1 MIPEYNSEGLLP
13 PGVHNCSWPEFLKRF
28 GTNPHR
34 LSLIGGLKRA
44 VFALR
49 LAGCKR
55 IFVDGSFVTS
65 KVVPNDYDACWD
77 AAYVD
82 IKRLDPVLTDFSKG
96 RAAMKTKY
104 LGDWFPAQLQE
115 GSSGLQFL
123 DFFQKDKATGDPKGI
138 VMLETG
144 GIL

>member
-1 MIPEYNSEGLLP
+1 MIPEFNAEGLLP
-13 PGVHNCSWPEFLKRF
+13 LGIHNCTWIDFLKRF

-34 LSLIGGLKRA
+34 LMLIGGLKRA
-44 VFALR
+44 IFAFR
-49 LAGCKR
+49 LAGCQR
-55 IFVDGSFVTS
+55 IYVDGSFVTS
-65 KVVPNDYDACWD
+65 KIVPNDYDACWD
-77 AAYVD
+77 AVGVD
-82 IKRLDPVLTDFSKG
+82 IKLLDPVLIDFSPG

-115 GSSGLQFL
+115 GKSGIVFL

-138 VMLETG
+138 VMLETR

>member
-13 PGVHNCSWPEFLKRF
+13 LGVHNCTWPEFLKRF

-34 LSLIGGLKRA
+34 LTLIGGLKRA

-65 KVVPNDYDACWD
+65 KVVPKDYDACWD
-77 AAYVD
+77 AAYVES
-82 IKRLDPVLTDFSKG
+82 KLLDPVLYDFTKG
-96 RAAMKTKY
+96 RIAMKTKY
-104 LGDWFPAQLQE
+104 LGDWFPSHYME
-115 GSSGLQFL
+115 NGSGLTFL
-123 DFFQKDKATGDPKGI
+123 DFFQQDKTTGDHKGI
-138 VMLETG
+138 VMLETRG
-144 GIL
+144 VL